1 MAVFQYTARDPMGRV
16 ITGVLEAENGAQVAS
31 RLREMGLFITA
42 IEPVRAGPGEA
53 RGLWDLLRG
62 ISLRELALMSRQFAT
77 MVNSGLSLVRA
88 LGILEQ
94 QTSNPKLRRIL
105 AQVRSDVEQGR
116 TLADSMAKH
125 PQAFSS
131 LYVNMVRAGEAG
143 GVLDDVLQRL
153 ATFLE
158 KEYTLRQKIKSAM
171 VYPVILAVVAT
182 LALLF
187 MTVFIIPQ
195 FVVFYRELDVGD
207 LPVPTQILM
216 WASLMIRSFWY
227 IWVPA
232 LALAAYGFAR
242 WIRTPA
248 GKAWWDRTKLRLP
261 LFGPLVQKAL
271 LARFARTLGTLLG
284 AGVPLL
290 QAFEVTGKAVDNVV
304 VEEGIQ
310 KVRSSIREGE
320 SIAVPLSSI
329 PLFPPMV
336 VQMVRVGEET
346 GAMEDVL
353 IKLAE
358 FYEREVDNAVKRFA
372 SVVEPIL
379 IVCVGGVVAVV
390 ALAVLLPIWT
400 LIATLPR

>member
-1 MAVFQYTARDPMGRV
+1 MAVFQYTARDQMGRV
-16 ITGVLEAENGAQVAS
+16 IQGVLEAENGAQVAS

-53 RGLWDLLRG
+53 RSLWDLLRG

-94 QTSNPKLRRIL
+94 QTTNPKLRRIL
-105 AQVRSDVEQGR
+105 AQVRADVEQGR
-116 TLADSMAKH
+116 ALADSLAKH

-153 ATFLE
+153 STFLE
-158 KEYTLRQKIKSAM
+158 KEYALRQKIKSAM
-171 VYPVILAVVAT
+171 VYPAILAVVAT
-182 LALLF
+182 LALLL

-216 WASLMIRSFWY
+216 WVSLVIRSFWY
-227 IWVPA
+227 VWIPA
-232 LALAAYGFAR
+232 LAVAIYGFLR

-261 LFGPLVQKAL
+261 LFGPLVQKTI

-290 QAFEVTGKAVDNVV
+290 QAFEVTGKAVDNAV

-336 VQMVRVGEET
+336 VQMVRVGEEAGNLDEMLVKVADFYDT
-346 GAMEDVL
+346 EVEATVGALASTLEPAMIVFMGVVVGAM
-353 IKLAE
+353 
-358 FYEREVDNAVKRFA
+358 
-372 SVVEPIL
+372 VVSL
-379 IVCVGGVVAVV
+379 Y
-390 ALAVLLPIWT
+390 LPIFK
-400 LIATLPR
+400 LVAQAG

>member
-1 MAVFQYTARDPMGRV
+1 MAVFQYTARDQMGRV

-42 IEPVRAGPGEA
+42 IEPLRTGPGEA
-53 RGLWDLLRG
+53 RGLLDLLRG

-88 LGILEQ
+88 LSILEQ
-94 QTSNPKLRRIL
+94 QATNPKLRRIL
-105 AQVRSDVEQGR
+105 AQVRADVEQGR
-116 TLADSMAKH
+116 ALADAMAKH

-153 ATFLE
+153 STFLE
-158 KEYTLRQKIKSAM
+158 KEYALRQKIRSAM

-195 FVVFYRELDVGD
+195 FVVFYRELNVGD

-216 WASLMIRSFWY
+216 WVSLMIRSFWY
-227 IWVPA
+227 LWVPA
-232 LALAAYGFAR
+232 LALGAYGLRR

-248 GKAWWDRTKLRLP
+248 GKAWWDRAKLHLP
-261 LFGPLVQKAL
+261 LFGPLVQKAI

-329 PLFPPMV
+329 QLFPPMV
-336 VQMVRVGEET
+336 VQMVRVGEEAGNLDEMLVKVADFYDT
-346 GAMEDVL
+346 EVEATVGALASTLEPTMIVFMAAVVGAMVISL
-353 IKLAE
+353 
-358 FYEREVDNAVKRFA
+358 Y
-372 SVVEPIL
+372 
-379 IVCVGGVVAVV
+379 
-390 ALAVLLPIWT
+390 LPIFK
-400 LIATLPR
+400 LVAQAG

>member
-336 VQMVRVGEET
+336 VQMVRVGEEAGNLDEMLVKVADFYDT
-346 GAMEDVL
+346 EVEATVGALASTLEPAMIVFMGAVVGAMVISL
-353 IKLAE
+353 
-358 FYEREVDNAVKRFA
+358 Y
-372 SVVEPIL
+372 
-379 IVCVGGVVAVV
+379 
-390 ALAVLLPIWT
+390 LPIFK
-400 LIATLPR
+400 LVAQAG